1 MSNKFPI
8 DRPLASDRLG
18 GASPGGAA
26 ALIVVPEHDLAF
38 AAFGN
43 AGGAAAL
50 TDRLVLWLLRD
61 YLGLDIPDVVSA
73 TIEVPDLSAYE
84 STYRSHQLRVEV
96 KAVDGKPAPPK

>member
-1 MSNKFPI
+1 
-8 DRPLASDRLG
+8 
-18 GASPGGAA
+18 
-26 ALIVVPEHDLAF
+26 LIVVPEHDLAF

-73 TIEVPDLSAYE
+73 TIEVPDLSRYE
-84 STYRSHQLRVEV
+84 GTYRSHQLRVEV
-96 KAVDGKPAPPK
+96 KAVDGQLEEVMTVELLTVAPGDERLDGKPAPPK